1 MKKLITLALFLC
13 LPASIFAEAKDL
25 RIVTLNGTV
34 SEIVF
39 ALGKG
44 KLVVGNDTSS
54 LYPPEALALPK
65 VGYQRALSAEGILSL
80 KPNLIL
86 GLEYAGPPEVI
97 EQLKSAGIKVIIYP
111 GSPGVEPALNNIL
124 AIGKD
129 IGAEKEAQKIVQDIR
144 KKHSKIAEKVSKLKS
159 KPKVLFVYHRGTSL
173 AQVSGTETP
182 ADEMIRLGGGINAV
196 NGFKGFKPI
205 TPEAVIAAQPDI
217 ILIPSRGLESLGG
230 KDGVFSLPGVK
241 DTPAGK
247 KARVVSIDDLV
258 LLGFGPRLGQGIEE
272 LFESFHSKTSEKK

>member
-25 RIVTLNGTV
+25 KIVTLNGTV

-65 VGYQRALSAEGILSL
+65 VGYQRMLSAEGILSL

-97 EQLKSAGIKVIIYP
+97 EQLKSAGLKVIIYP
-111 GSPGVEPALNNIL
+111 GLPGVEPALNNIL
-124 AIGKD
+124 AIGKE
-129 IGAEKEAQKIVQDIR
+129 IGAEKEAQKLVQDIR

-159 KPKVLFVYHRGTSL
+159 KPKVLFVYHRGTGL

-196 NGFKGFKPI
+196 SGFTGFKPI

-230 KDGVFSLPGVK
+230 KDGVFALPGVK

-247 KARVVSIDDLV
+247 KSRVVAIDDLV

-272 LFESFHSKTSEKK
+272 LFESFHPKTTDKK